1 MMQRALWA
9 LAASLWG
16 GLIFSIGLYLFFP
29 GEAFRER
36 VEWQV
41 SDASKGAYQL
51 SIVDAGFWR
60 LSGVS
65 LDKVT
70 LYKASRRSSRDA
82 EGEQIE
88 VRPFL
93 GFERLAARLQLLPL
107 LAGKQAVSFAGDLY
121 GGSADGVFA
130 RHEGGQSIDIDAHD
144 VRLELLPLV
153 GENWSLDLAGLGKLV
168 ADLELSTEELSESS
182 GKGELKFTDLEMVSG
197 NVFGFDLP
205 DNATFE
211 QALIRFK
218 IEKGKVEISEG
229 IISGELLEVKI
240 DGAITLSSRG
250 FFRSRPRL
258 DVELTPSESLDS
270 LLKLAPG
277 MRDARQ
283 ENGTYKY
290 VVTGTIEN
298 PRFRADRARKSRTTR
313 SRRVGTPNEDSD
325 EADESEIDDESAEE
339 RREARR
345 DRLRERRERM
355 RERRDER
362 QRSASDDDDDFDDE
376 EDEDVKDDEEDVDDD
391 YRLDIDPLEVD
402 EDEDFEEG
410 PSIDVEYEYD
420 D

>member
-1 MMQRALWA
+1 
-9 LAASLWG
+9 
-16 GLIFSIGLYLFFP
+16 
-29 GEAFRER
+29 
-36 VEWQV
+36 
-41 SDASKGAYQL
+41 
-51 SIVDAGFWR
+51 
-60 LSGVS
+60 
-65 LDKVT
+65 
-70 LYKASRRSSRDA
+70 
-82 EGEQIE
+82 
-88 VRPFL
+88 
-93 GFERLAARLQLLPL
+93 

-130 RHEGGQSIDIDAHD
+130 RHEGGQSIELD
-144 VRLELLPLV
+144 VSKIRLELLPLG
-153 GENWSLDLAGLGKLV
+153 GENWSLDLAGLGTLA
-168 ADLELSTEELSESS
+168 ADLDLSTEELSESS
-182 GKGELKFTDLEMVSG
+182 GKGELKFRDLEMVAGS
-197 NVFGFDLP
+197 VFGFDLP

-218 IEKGKVEISEG
+218 IEKGKVELTEG

-258 DVELTPSESLDS
+258 DVELTPNESLDS

-298 PRFRADRARKSRTTR
+298 PRFRADRARNTRTTR
-313 SRRVGTPNEDSD
+313 SRRVGTTAEDSD
-325 EADESEIDDESAEE
+325 EAESDDESDEEGAEE

-345 DRLRERRERM
+345 DRLQERREKM

-362 QRSASDDDDDFDDE
+362 QRSASDAEDDFDDDDD
-376 EDEDVKDDEEDVDDD
+376 EDEDDDEDDDEEDD
-391 YRLDIDPLEVD
+391 YRLDIDPIEVD

-410 PSIDVEYEYD
+410 PSIDVDYEYD

>member
-9 LAASLWG
+9 LAASFWG
-16 GLIFSIGLYLFFP
+16 GIIFSIGLYLFFP

-36 VEWQV
+36 AEWQV

-51 SIVDAGFWR
+51 SVVDAGLWR

-65 LDKVT
+65 LDTVT
-70 LYKASRRSSRDA
+70 LYKAATQRSGRDVPD
-82 EGEQIE
+82 EEIE
-88 VRPFL
+88 VRPIL

-107 LAGKQAVSFAGDLY
+107 LGGKQAISFAGDLY

-130 RHEGGQSIDIDAHD
+130 RREGGQSIDIDAQGI
-144 VRLELLPLV
+144 RLELLPLV

-168 ADLELSTEELSESS
+168 AALDLSTEELNESS
-182 GKGELKFTDLEMVSG
+182 GKGELKFTGLELVSG
-197 NVFGFDLP
+197 SVFGFDLP
-205 DNATFE
+205 ENASFD

-218 IEKGKVEISEG
+218 IEKGKVEVSEG
-229 IISGELLEVKI
+229 IISGELIEIKI

-258 DVELTPSESLDS
+258 DVELTPNESLDS

-277 MRDARQ
+277 VKEARQ
-283 ENGTYKY
+283 DNGTYKY

-298 PRFRADRARKSRTTR
+298 PRFRADRTRKTRTTR
-313 SRRVGTPNEDSD
+313 SRRVGAPVTEPDEVESD
-325 EADESEIDDESAEE
+325 AESAEE

-345 DRLRERRERM
+345 ERLRERRERM
-355 RERRDER
+355 RERREER
-362 QRSASDDDDDFDDE
+362 QRSTSDDDEEVFEDEEDIEKDDEDDE
-376 EDEDVKDDEEDVDDD
+376 EN
-391 YRLDIDPLEVD
+391 YRLDIDPIEVD
-402 EDEDFEEG
+402 EDDEFDDA
-410 PSIDVEYEYD
+410 PPMDVDYEYD